1 MASFFKIMVGVYLV
15 IGILLATIGPA
26 GKDITEE
33 LERIRG
39 SSLLNAYM
47 EREPPSELKL
57 WLFRALITAG
67 FVLLWPVFIFGIMKA
82 QKNARDE
89 AEAFEDK
96 RSQGL
101 WFHYL
106 GGHGSITCKDCNHN
120 ESLTSFTHGSQSS
133 TTGFQCQECG
143 KFSAIRSGSRG
154 RATDYESTLNCEC
167 GGKFER
173 EKVLFCPECHSKNLS
188 YNMEFIT

>member
-1 MASFFKIMVGVYLV
+1 MASFFEIMVGVYLI

-26 GKDITEE
+26 GKDINEE
-33 LERIRG
+33 IERIRG
-39 SSLLNAYM
+39 SSLLNAYL

-57 WLFRALITAG
+57 WLFRIIISAG
-67 FVLLWPVFIFGIMKA
+67 FILLWPVFIFGIMKA

-89 AEAFEDK
+89 ADAFEDK

-101 WFHYL
+101 WFKYL
-106 GGHGSITCKDCNHN
+106 GGHGSIACKDCNHT

-143 KFSAIRSGSRG
+143 MFSAIRSGGPG
-154 RATDYESTLNCEC
+154 RATDYESTLICEC